1 MAITKS
7 TVSAGTSF
15 TPNYTRVRKHAT
27 QTDAIIIEDVT
38 GGQFNNEAS
47 GQPIW
52 LKIITGGTIDV
63 LSSAPGGVTAF
74 TPDHSDWSNSR
85 VYAKGGE
92 VLITRY
98 PSEPIT
104 DFSNAREATQYSL
117 GSSDTLYLKIDHT
130 ANTLTTYE

>member
-7 TVSAGTSF
+7 TVSTGTSF
-15 TPNYTRVRKHAT
+15 SPNFTRVKKHAT
-27 QTDAIIIEDVT
+27 QTDGIIIEDVT

-52 LKIITGGTIDV
+52 LKITTGGTAEV

-74 TPDHSDWSNSR
+74 TPDHSDWANSR
-85 VYAKGGE
+85 IYAKGGE

-98 PSEPIT
+98 PSAPIT

-117 GSSDTLYLKIDHT
+117 GSSDILYVKIDPS
-130 ANTLTTYE
+130 ANAITTYE